1 LTPVSFALALW
12 SHGPTMYTKAQQMG
26 LGWPTLKEGDLS
38 HLLAFL
44 NSPPTTEHR

>member
-1 LTPVSFALALW
+1 VSFALALW